1 MSEEF
6 TLEKTLGEGAFGK
19 VYLVNRNNDS
29 KKYAMKIIDLRTSPA
44 EEKDLAVKE
53 ANLLKQLDH
62 NHVLRYTDS
71 FESDGALCIVTEF
84 CANGDLSEYLEKRN
98 KVKLEEEQL
107 REWFRQIA
115 LALQYLHGKKIIHRD
130 VKTPNVFLS
139 ERWEVK
145 LGDMGLA
152 KVLERPSSK
161 AVTFCGSPYYMSPE
175 IFSCKPYD
183 SKSDIWALGVIVYEM
198 ATLER
203 PFDAMLMHQLVFKI
217 VHGGLPNMPTGYK
230 PELTELLTKIMQKD
244 PATRPTADDILNH
257 VYFQGFKPPLPPKPA
272 VLASGASEVM
282 GRSAYG
288 IVKPVP
294 GRRGGQAGAGGP
306 FDVQNLLSTLSK
318 KREEEKE
325 KERGAAAGN
334 KSMKGIRTII
344 AKKDDKKGKRL
355 SDKFKKDVTIRTKYT
370 PSKSD
375 TMVSASDVNVLMSDD
390 MESTVTEESPKLP
403 VLPKSPESPDR
414 METGDDFE
422 ATLRSVQ
429 SQVATDA
436 FNVMQ
441 LIVRTMTG
449 LFPTDEKEKEELLKR
464 THDPQAVMLRQIEHL
479 QYYCIKVLNN
489 DVALFQRAYDLL
501 ATEKDE
507 NKLEDQLIGVL
518 GHEKFGLCGVQLMFL
533 KNFEYNLHKL
543 QG

>member
-6 TLEKTLGEGAFGK
+6 TLERTLGEGAFGK
-19 VYLVNRNNDS
+19 VYLVKGNADD

-44 EEKDLAVKE
+44 EEKELAVKE
-53 ANLLKQLDH
+53 ANLLKALDH
-62 NHVLRYTDS
+62 NNVLRYTDS

-84 CANGDLSEYLEKRN
+84 CSNGDLSEYLEKR
-98 KVKLEEEQL
+98 KKKKLEEDQL
-107 REWFRQIA
+107 REWFRQITC
-115 LALQYLHGKKIIHRD
+115 ALQYLHGKTIIHRD

-139 ERWEVK
+139 ETWEAK

-152 KVLERPSSK
+152 KVLERPNSK

-217 VHGGLPNMPTGYK
+217 VHGGLPTMPTGYQ
-230 PELTELLTKIMQKD
+230 PELTELLSMIMKKD
-244 PATRPTADDILNH
+244 PADRPSADDILKH
-257 VYFQGFKPPLPPKPA
+257 KYFQGARPPVPPKPDKFA
-272 VLASGASEVM
+272 AGASEVP

-288 IVKPVP
+288 IVKPSP
-294 GRRGGQAGAGGP
+294 NKKGGHGAGGP
-306 FDVQNLLSTLSK
+306 FDVVSLLSTMSK
-318 KREEEKE
+318 KRQEEVK
-325 KERGAAAGN
+325 KNVKAGAAAGAAGGN
-334 KSMKGIRTII
+334 SSLKGVRTILKRDVEEKP
-344 AKKDDKKGKRL
+344 KKLADKFDKKVTIIGKKKPAMSDTQASL
-355 SDKFKKDVTIRTKYT
+355 SDINLSMRDSST
-370 PSKSD
+370 
-375 TMVSASDVNVLMSDD
+375 DD
-390 MESTVTEESPKLP
+390 LESTMKEKL
-403 VLPKSPESPDR
+403 VIQE
-414 METGDDFE
+414 DFE
-422 ATLRSVQ
+422 TTLRSVQ

-449 LFPTDEKEKEELLKR
+449 IFPTDEKERQELLQR
-464 THDPQAVMLRQIEHL
+464 SHDPQAVMLRQIEHL

-489 DVALFQRAYDLL
+489 DVALFQRAYDLMGV
-501 ATEKDE
+501 EKDE
-507 NKLEDQLIGVL
+507 NKLEEQLINVL